1 MNFLAEP
8 GDEYDDREEEEV
20 SDEVDVEDP
29 EDIADDGGGAPF
41 APALG
46 DLRLLT
52 STSTVSRMTSP
63 QEEATELELEVE
75 DDSDLVREP
84 SL

>member
-1 MNFLAEP
+1 M
-8 GDEYDDREEEEV
+8 EEEGEL
-20 SDEVDVEDP
+20 DVDVQED
-29 EDIADDGGGAPF
+29 DDADGGGAAVF
-41 APALG
+41 ANFD

-63 QEEATELELEVE
+63 QEEATELDADDV

>member
-1 MNFLAEP
+1 M
-8 GDEYDDREEEEV
+8 EEEGEL
-20 SDEVDVEDP
+20 DDDVQED
-29 EDIADDGGGAPF
+29 DADGGAAAF
-41 APALG
+41 ASFAA

-63 QEEATELELEVE
+63 QEEATEL
-75 DDSDLVREP
+75 DDSELVREP

>member
-1 MNFLAEP
+1 MADEGGLA
-8 GDEYDDREEEEV
+8 
-20 SDEVDVEDP
+20 
-29 EDIADDGGGAPF
+29 APF
-41 APALG
+41 AEDFG

-63 QEEATELELEVE
+63 QEEAAELEEAEEDAL
-75 DDSDLVREP
+75 DDSDLVKEP